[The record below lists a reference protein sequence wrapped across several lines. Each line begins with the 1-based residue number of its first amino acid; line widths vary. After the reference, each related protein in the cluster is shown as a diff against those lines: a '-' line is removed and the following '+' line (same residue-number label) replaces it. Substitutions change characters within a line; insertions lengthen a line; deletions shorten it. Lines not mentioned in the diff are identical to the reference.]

1 MVKNKVVRRVTRKSY
16 DKYSTVDY
24 SANTD
29 NLNPVN
35 PTSLENQ
42 FSSMVLTVKKRI
54 ISAYDRVKVEVPED
68 LFSADITPIG
78 LINDVD
84 NLINKL
90 KNNPL
95 QDLYNNFNNLDALA
109 PFVSSTE
116 KADSIMNNPL
126 KLDCSGIELTLLN
139 TKDKI
144 LDNKDTS
151 NTSQDSSSSTEI
163 GNDDI
168 DSRDSDLDLDLEDS
182 EHTNVIQITYKGLDV
197 SEDMSKY
204 PTVVVESDFPLSLA
218 TPSVLPS
225 GDYVFKGW
233 YLDEY
238 YSSSIP
244 NNTLKWPGK
253 DITVYALID
262 VNIDDFENT
271 TDTAPIEIANTAV
284 DESNDCE
291 LIELSFLKIILIVIV
306 VIKILI
312 TVLVLVLN
320 IMKAAADIAKDA
332 QLCWINPPSLQSLI
346 SYVMQ
351 RLSAVIFQIIGMI
364 FLKLWGML
372 NLDCV
377 SENTTNTMDQIN
389 QALAGMIDML
399 GQFDALAINFSN
411 TADSSLWEDLK
422 ESIEDL
428 KNQVKDQASKIWE
441 SVGDLGEQ
449 FKAAGKDIAD
459 TYTNPATYISAV
471 PTEIRNKVLSAVDQY
486 TETLNNVKRLQ
497 AKIVKSKSKNS
508 NQTNDQT
515 PKGTEIISL

>member
-1 MVKNKVVRRVTRKSY
+1 MVRNKVVKRVTRKSY

-24 SANTD
+24 SVNTD

-54 ISAYDRVKVEVPED
+54 ISAYDRAKVEAPED
-68 LFSADITPIG
+68 LFSADTTPIG

-116 KADSIMNNPL
+116 KADDIMNNPL
-126 KLDCSGIELTLLN
+126 KLDCSGIELTLLD

-144 LDNKDTS
+144 LDNLQNS
-151 NTSQDSSSSTEI
+151 SDSSDNSNSSVAE
-163 GNDDI
+163 NDDDI
-168 DSRDSDLDLDLEDS
+168 DSRDSDLEDS
-182 EHTNVIQITYKGLDV
+182 EYTNVIQITYKGLDAA
-197 SEDMSKY
+197 EDMSKY
-204 PTVVVESDFPLSLA
+204 PTVAVESDFPLSLA
-218 TPSVLPS
+218 VPSVLPS
-225 GDYVFKGW
+225 SDYVFKGW

-238 YSSSIP
+238 YSSAIP
-244 NNTLKWPGK
+244 NNNLKWPGK

-262 VNIDDFENT
+262 VNVDDFENT
-271 TDTAPIEIANTAV
+271 IDTTPTETANTDM

-291 LIELSFLKIILIVIV
+291 LIELAFLKIILIVII
-306 VIKILI
+306 VIKTLI

-351 RLSAVIFQIIGMI
+351 RLSAVIFQIVGMI

-372 NLDCV
+372 NLDCI
-377 SENTTNTMDQIN
+377 SENTTNTIDQIN
-389 QALAGMIDML
+389 QALAGMTDML
-399 GQFDALAINFSN
+399 GQIDALAINFNN
-411 TADSSLWEDLK
+411 TRNNDLWKELK
-422 ESIEDL
+422 ETI
-428 KNQVKDQASKIWE
+428 KNLRDQILDQGSKIWD
-441 SVGDLGEQ
+441 SIGDIGEQ
-449 FKAAGKDIAD
+449 FKAAGEDIAD

-471 PTEIRNKVLSAVDQY
+471 PAEIRNKVLSAVDQY
-486 TETLNNVKRLQ
+486 TETLNNVKKLK
-497 AKIVKSKSKNS
+497 ATIVNSKSKNS

-515 PKGTEIISL
+515 PKGIEILPL